1 MVGCYS
7 HGASQ
12 EAALRQTPLP
22 GGRVWAGY
30 DVVQLLIS
38 SLKLREKGRK
48 VIKIISSNLK
58 NEKRDL

>member
-1 MVGCYS
+1 MVDCY
-7 HGASQ
+7 SQ

-22 GGRVWAGY
+22 GGRVWAGC
-30 DVVQLLIS
+30 DVAQLLKS
-38 SLKLREKGRK
+38 SLKLREKGRE